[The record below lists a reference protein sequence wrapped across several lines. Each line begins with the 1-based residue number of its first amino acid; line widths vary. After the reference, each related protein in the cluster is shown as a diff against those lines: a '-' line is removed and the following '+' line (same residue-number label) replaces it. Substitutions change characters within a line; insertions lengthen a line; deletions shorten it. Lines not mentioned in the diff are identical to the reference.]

1 MPSSSSSY
9 RLDNSK
15 RKFYDLLDNIS
26 SPKINHARTDSTA
39 TLAPEQHS
47 KRPRVTPTQ
56 TSRPLTAPSS
66 KTRPI
71 SANNDRALVRAEPT
85 STTPSPNGRRRPKSY
100 APGYTPGKPR
110 LRHKSS
116 AGLALDGAADREL
129 PNYAPWSHDQFLAR
143 LKTFADVRTWT
154 PKPMGIGEVEW
165 AKRGWSIAAKDTVGC
180 KGGCGK
186 RLLVRVVK
194 EKKDA
199 TGPSEVDDESSWW
212 MGDVELAMVERYKGL
227 IIEAHDDDCL
237 WRKAGC
243 KDDIYRIQQADPSV
257 WQKEL
262 KERYAALLT
271 METALPE
278 VLEMPQ
284 QEREKEP
291 FNIDAF
297 AKIVPPTLLD
307 RPHGKENSEPVE
319 GAETTPPIS
328 NAINKIALNLAL
340 CGWTGQSPNG
350 VNLAYCT
357 KCFQRVGLWLYRIVS
372 STTPLSSDLEP
383 MTFNPVDLHREHCPW
398 KNIESQCAKGS
409 LEGLSGWQVLVHLV
423 TGYRKHE
430 YMERE
435 REREKEKELAQE
447 REEDVA
453 SVHEEQSPRKS
464 RDELRQED
472 AVKRGRLQRL
482 KRAFTVT
489 KKSKD
494 KV

>member
-9 RLDNSK
+9 KLDSSK
-15 RKFYDLLDNIS
+15 RKFYSLLDNIS
-26 SPKINHARTDSTA
+26 TPKINNHARAESTA
-39 TLAPEQHS
+39 TLAPEHQNKRS
-47 KRPRVTPTQ
+47 K
-56 TSRPLTAPSS
+56 PLTPPLSDI
-66 KTRPI
+66 RPV
-71 SANNDRALVRAEPT
+71 SANSDRAVLRTEPT
-85 STTPSPNGRRRPKSY
+85 STFPSPNGKRRPKSY

-110 LRHKSS
+110 QRHKPS
-116 AGLALDGAADREL
+116 ASLALEGAAEPVL
-129 PNYAPWSHDQFLAR
+129 PNYAPWSHGQFLSR

-154 PKPMGIGEVEW
+154 SKPVGIGEVEW

-180 KGGCGK
+180 KGGCEK
-186 RLLVRVVK
+186 RLLVKVVD
-194 EKKDA
+194 EKKDTSGA
-199 TGPSEVDDESSWW
+199 SDDESSWW

-227 IIEAHDDDCL
+227 IVEAHDEDCL

-262 KERYAALLT
+262 KDRYASLMT
-271 METALPE
+271 MESALPE
-278 VLEMPQ
+278 TLEMPQ
-284 QEREKEP
+284 QEEKNL
-291 FNIDAF
+291 FDIHAF
-297 AKIVPPTLLD
+297 ANTVPPKLLD
-307 RPHGKENSEPVE
+307 RPYGKDHTEPAE
-319 GAETTPPIS
+319 GADSTPHTP

-357 KCFQRVGLWLYRIVS
+357 KCFQRVGLWLYRILP

-383 MTFNPVDLHREHCPW
+383 MIFNPIDLHREHCPW

-423 TGYRKHE
+423 RGYKRYEH
-430 YMERE
+430 MERE
-435 REREKEKELAQE
+435 SEMDKEMAQE
-447 REEDVA
+447 RVEDVA
-453 SVHEEQSPRKS
+453 IVHEDQSPRKS
-464 RDELRQED
+464 RDELRQDD

-482 KRAFTVT
+482 KRVFTVS

-494 KV
+494 KA